1 MNSYEEYSKKQEQ
14 ELQEKKRDFW
24 WSVEFSIVPGI
35 NGADDE
41 EKLSTIA
48 ELSGAKG
55 SEIFFEEKPGTKGR
69 LFLKADYNSSIKI
82 EDLTY
87 TLDEILKDSYF
98 KDVLLTRCY
107 KTYNRAWDTQHI
119 DAFPPLNVG
128 KNLVVMAPWHE
139 LKEVQGDRMPIY
151 IFPASAF
158 GTGYHESTR
167 IALELLEPVVKFGDV
182 VIDIGTGTGILFITA
197 LKLGA
202 GRAIARDIDPTTL
215 DEARRNMALN
225 GVSSNV
231 CTLQEGDL
239 LKGVKEKT
247 NILIANILLMPNIAM
262 LPDVA
267 GVLKP
272 KGYAIFSGMTVVE
285 KATFVSVLNSSGL
298 KVERELKSGDW
309 WGCRAVRVWG

>member
-1 MNSYEEYSKKQEQ
+1 MENLKEYNKQSQQPQEQ
-14 ELQEKKRDFW
+14 KRDYW
-24 WSVEFSIVPGI
+24 WTVELSIVPGV

-41 EKLSTIA
+41 ERLSTVAAI
-48 ELSGAKG
+48 SGARG
-55 SEIFFEEKPGTKGR
+55 SEIYFEEIPGTKGK
-69 LFLKADYNSSIKI
+69 LFLKAEYNSTI
-82 EDLTY
+82 EIDELAF
-87 TLDEILKDSYF
+87 TLEEILKEPYF
-98 KDVLLTRCY
+98 KNINLTRCY

-139 LKEVQGDRMPIY
+139 QKEIQGNRMPIY

-182 VIDIGTGTGILFITA
+182 VIDVGTGTGILFITA

-225 GVSSNV
+225 GINPNV
-231 CTLQEGDL
+231 CSLSEGDL
-239 LKGVKEKT
+239 LKGVNEKA

-272 KGYAIFSGMTVVE
+272 KGYAVFSGMTNVE
-285 KATFVSVLNSSGL
+285 RATFVSVLNSSGL
-298 KVERELKSGDW
+298 EIERELKSGDW
-309 WGCRAVRVWG
+309 WGCRAVRSWG